1 MYTVYIWL
9 VSPVRSLSGL
19 YFVSNRGAVREISD
33 VNISRVLLSPD
44 GRPIVYTRAVA
55 RDHNEHLWVVGLDG
69 RDGRELYAPP
79 ANVWVELVGW
89 SPDGRSI
96 LFERDSRIMQVP
108 AEGGEPELTGI
119 TVPSGRQQS
128 KPMQSLFPSPDGTR
142 LAIRSSGWAG
152 EAWAIDDIGALVARG
167 IRQE

>member
-1 MYTVYIWL
+1 MARGTRNVNTNDSGALAMYTVYIWL

-69 RDGRELYAPP
+69 RDGRELYAPLK
-79 ANVWVELVGW
+79 ELPLIGCG
-89 SPDGRSI
+89 DRSGQP
-96 LFERDSRIMQVP
+96 LLVDQFD
-108 AEGGEPELTGI
+108 
-119 TVPSGRQQS
+119 QQGH
-128 KPMQSLFPSPDGTR
+128 DR
-142 LAIRSSGWAG
+142 
-152 EAWAIDDIGALVARG
+152 
-167 IRQE
+167 